1 MPSYTAPVR
10 ETRYVLEEVLGI
22 DRYSNL
28 PGFEN
33 ATPDMIEAILTE
45 GGRFASEVLAPL
57 NRVGDEQ
64 GCVRHEDGTVSTPPG
79 FKEAWDQFTAGGWT
93 TLSAPEEFGGQG
105 LPQVV
110 GTAVTEYLLSA
121 NQAFEMYH
129 GLTAGAIASILTKG
143 SDEQKAKY
151 LPNMVSGK
159 WTGTMN
165 LTEPHCGTDL
175 GLLRT
180 RAVPQGTVTDGVA
193 ESYRVSGT
201 KIFISSGEHDLAEN
215 IIHLV
220 LAKIEGAPDNV
231 KGISLFIVPK
241 RIIDDNGTLI
251 ANGVSCGSIEH
262 KMGIHGNSTCVMNY
276 DDAVG
281 YLVGEPEK
289 GLAAMFIM
297 MNAARLGVGLQ
308 GLGQGEVAYQNA
320 VAYAKDRRQGRAL
333 VPDQRDA
340 QAKADPIIVHPDVRR
355 MLMEMK
361 AFNEAARALVL
372 WGALQV
378 DISRRAQTEAEREA
392 ASDLLGL
399 LTPVIKGYLT
409 DQGFKVAVDAQQIH
423 GGHGYIREWG
433 MEQFVRD
440 ARIAQI
446 YEGTNGIQ
454 ALDLVGRKLGA
465 NGGRAMQAFLKLLAQ
480 EIADANAG
488 DGEAAE
494 VAAALEKGVADLQTA
509 TMWLMQNG
517 LANANHA
524 GAAAYPYMTL
534 TGIVAIGLMWLR
546 MARASKAAL
555 ANGAE
560 DRAFHEAKLVT
571 ARFFAQRVMPETGA
585 LRRQIEAGSD
595 TLMALPAEAF

>member
-10 ETRYVLEEVLGI
+10 DTRYILDHVLGL

-33 ATPDMIEAILTE
+33 ATPDMVEAILTE
-45 GGRFASEVLAPL
+45 GGRFAAEVLAPL
-57 NRVGDEQ
+57 NRVGDEI
-64 GCVRHEDGTVSTPPG
+64 GCKRHEDGSVTTPPG
-79 FKEAWDQFTAGGWT
+79 FKEAWDQFAAGGWT
-93 TLSAPEEFGGQG
+93 TISAPEEFGGQG
-105 LPQVV
+105 LPQVI
-110 GTAVTEYLLSA
+110 GTAVSEYLLSA

-129 GLTAGAIASILTKG
+129 GLTQGAVASIVIKG
-143 SDEQKAKY
+143 SDEQKATY
-151 LPNMVSGK
+151 LPKMISGE

-180 RAVPQGTVTDGVA
+180 KAEPQGDG
-193 ESYRVSGT
+193 SYSITGT

-220 LAKIEGAPDNV
+220 LAKITGAPDTV

-241 RIIDDNGTLI
+241 VLVNEDGSLGAR
-251 ANGVSCGSIEH
+251 NGVVCGSIEE
-262 KMGIHGNSTCVMNY
+262 KMGIHGNSTCVLNY
-276 DDAVG
+276 DNATG

-308 GLGQGEVAYQNA
+308 GLAQGEVAYQNA

-333 VPDQRDA
+333 VPDLREAD
-340 QAKADPIIVHPDVRR
+340 AKADPIIVHPDVRR
-355 MLMEMK
+355 MLMEGR
-361 AFNEAARALVL
+361 AFNEGARALVL

-378 DISRRAQTEAEREA
+378 DISRKAMTEEEREA

-409 DQGFKVAVDAQQIH
+409 DKGFETAVNAQQIY

-465 NGGRAMQAFLKLLAQ
+465 NGGRGIQAFLKLLAE
-480 EIADANAG
+480 EIAHAKGAE
-488 DGEAAE
+488 GET
-494 VAAALEKGVADLQTA
+494 AALGGALERATGDLQQA

-517 LANANHA
+517 MANPLNA

-534 TGIVAIGLMWLR
+534 MGTVCLGLMWLR
-546 MARASKAAL
+546 MARASAAAL
-555 ANGAE
+555 AAGAE
-560 DRAFHEAKLVT
+560 DEAFHQAKLVT
-571 ARFFAQRVMPETGA
+571 ARFFAERVMPDTNA
-585 LRRQIEAGSD
+585 LRRKIEAGAD
-595 TLMALPAEAF
+595 TLMALPVEAF